1 MIRCI
6 IVDDEPLAVMQLQK
20 YVERVSFLDCVGVCN
35 SADEAAELL
44 SRETVDVMFLD
55 INMPGVNGIQFVRSL
70 LNPPLVVFTT
80 AYSEYALDGFKVDAV
95 DYLLKPVGFEDFL
108 KAANKAKT
116 IYCGLKSMKEEP
128 SAPQSLSYTD
138 DSLFVKSDYRIIRVP
153 FNSIIYVESMS
164 EYVRIFVEDK
174 AKPIVSLLSMKRI
187 EEVLPADVF
196 MRVHRSYVVNLC
208 KIKEV
213 SKMRIVYDGGV
224 EVPVGDMYKDAFY
237 DYIDRRFIGKSR

>member
-44 SRETVDVMFLD
+44 ARETVDVMFLD
-55 INMPGVNGIQFVRSL
+55 INMPGVNGIQFIRSL

-80 AYSEYALDGFKVDAV
+80 AYSEYALDGFKVAAV

-108 KAANKAKT
+108 KAANKAKA
-116 IYCGLKSMKEEP
+116 IYCGLKSMTEE
-128 SAPQSLSYTD
+128 AAAAQTVSYAD
-138 DSLFVKSDYRIIRVP
+138 DSFFVKSDYRIIRVP

-174 AKPIVSLLSMKRI
+174 AKPIVSLLSMKKI

-213 SKMRIVYDGGV
+213 SKMRILYDGDIA
-224 EVPVGDMYKDAFY
+224 VPVGDMYKDAFY
-237 DYIDRRFIGKSR
+237 DYIDKRFIGKSR